1 MRARISPPCPPK
13 PSARFTLPDMRCAS
27 STAGGR
33 CASMTMARRCRLRC
47 GRSMPR
53 RSSASVRCPRWSNGT
68 PQSRRSRS
76 SSAKPRRRRF
86 SSDAPRRER
95 ALPSLREVQ
104 RAIRASLV
112 ERDDA
117 AAAACILGDGLA
129 PQQRL
134 AVYRNTFA
142 SSLASALRLS
152 FPAVECLV
160 GAEFFDNAARIFAH
174 ERAPASANLDDYGSE
189 FPDFLARFRPA
200 ASLVYLSDVAR
211 LEWAVTRA
219 LHASDVEA
227 LDANRL
233 TEVEHDDRGRV
244 RFVPHPSVSLMRSD
258 YPVDAIWCAVLA
270 QDDA

>member
-1 MRARISPPCPPK
+1 
-13 PSARFTLPDMRCAS
+13 
-27 STAGGR
+27 
-33 CASMTMARRCRLRC
+33 
-47 GRSMPR
+47 
-53 RSSASVRCPRWSNGT
+53 
-68 PQSRRSRS
+68 
-76 SSAKPRRRRF
+76 
-86 SSDAPRRER
+86 
-95 ALPSLREVQ
+95 LPSLREVQ

-142 SSLASALRLS
+142 SNLAGALRLS
-152 FPAVECLV
+152 FPAVERLV

-189 FPDFLARFRPA
+189 FPDFLSRFPPA
-200 ASLVYLSDVAR
+200 ASLAYLPDVAR

-219 LHASDVEA
+219 LHASDLEA

-258 YPVDAIWCAVLA
+258 YPVDAIWRAVLA
-270 QDDA
+270 QDDAALAAIDLAAGPVWLLVQRLATGTDVTRIDERAWRFAANLFAGEPLADALAAADGVDAPLLLAQHIGAGRFVAFSLAEAGSERREALS